1 MGKKIKEYFKGK
13 NPYLMASAAIVIV
26 SMMVICMILKD
37 EMSAVQETDTVSE
50 VVVETQESEMLEEL
64 EQESEV
70 ASSVSDSEPV
80 SMVETQ
86 TLPTEPA
93 QSIPEPQNTSVP
105 ESTIPKLTP
114 TPERGTTPV
123 PERVT
128 EPEETV
134 PPEVVP
140 DTQPEDAVPQEPDT
154 PEPEV
159 IPEPEETPAPEE
171 IPEPEAPH
179 EHSWIFESYFQTP
192 DCSNGGLENQICVH
206 CGETR
211 TVGGTPTGEHDYVVE
226 NVGDCCSE
234 EIVRCSQCNAR
245 EVRDKDMSNHI
256 DVEDGMC
263 YGCGQ
268 KVASES
274 CLRN

>member
-1 MGKKIKEYFKGK
+1 MDKKIKEYFKGK
-13 NPYLMASAAIVIV
+13 NPYLIVSAAIVIA
-26 SMMVICMILKD
+26 SMVVICMLLKD
-37 EMSAVQETDTVSE
+37 EVSAVQETNTVSE
-50 VVVETQESEMLEEL
+50 VVVEMQESETLEEFV
-64 EQESEV
+64 QESEV
-70 ASSVSDSEPV
+70 S
-80 SMVETQ
+80 T
-86 TLPTEPA
+86 
-93 QSIPEPQNTSVP
+93 PEPQNTPVT
-105 ESTIPKLTP
+105 ETTP
-114 TPERGTTPV
+114 TPEAVMTPE

-140 DTQPEDAVPQEPDT
+140 DTQPEDAVPQETGKTSESEVIPAPEEL
-154 PEPEV
+154 PEPDV

-171 IPEPEAPH
+171 TSEPEAPH
-179 EHSWIFESYFQTP
+179 EHSWMFESVFQEPT
-192 DCSNGGLENQICVH
+192 CSNGGLENQICAH

-226 NVGDCCSE
+226 NAGDCCSE

-245 EVRDKDMSNHI
+245 EVRDKDMCNHI

-274 CLRN
+274 CLGN